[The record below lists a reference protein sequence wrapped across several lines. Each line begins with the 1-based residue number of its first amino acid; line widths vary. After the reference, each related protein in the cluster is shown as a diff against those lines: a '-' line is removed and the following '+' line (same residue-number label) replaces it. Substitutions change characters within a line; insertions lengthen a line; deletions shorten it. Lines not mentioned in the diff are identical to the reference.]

1 MTRGGCWNGNNRE
14 PNVLAALRHQQPD
27 RAPYDIHFTQ
37 AAHARMAEFYGDPDF
52 DSKLG
57 NCLTVLGCEPAD
69 GWQEVEPDIWR
80 DEFGVLWDRTVDKD
94 IGTVC
99 NQRITPGDP
108 G

>member
-1 MTRGGCWNGNNRE
+1 MNNRE
-14 PNVLAALRHQQPD
+14 RVLAALRHQQPD
-27 RAPYDIHFTQ
+27 RVPYDIHFTQ

-57 NCLTVLGCEPAD
+57 NCLTMLGSEPAD
-69 GWQEVEPDIWR
+69 GWQEVEPDIWQ

-99 NQRITPGDP
+99 NQRITPETLADVPLPRP